1 MVRPLALSLAFMLAV
16 TTTGIATAQS
26 KATNTEEKIERLQ
39 QQMLEMQKELQSLRA
54 ERNKEEEQAKAR
66 QVEGE
71 RKTNVLAEEFEKL
84 KTNLTVPE
92 ETKYKSLYGLGPAA
106 SKIYGVRRGLSIGG
120 YAEGFYS
127 KFVSDKTK
135 DNRDNA
141 DFLRLVTYIG
151 YKFND
156 WIIFN
161 SEIELE
167 HGSTSS
173 TKTSGSGEVSVEF
186 AYLDFLLSEYANA
199 RVGMLLMPMGF
210 LNEMHEPNTFHGVF
224 RPEVENRIIPST
236 WRENGVG
243 LFGKFGDTLQ
253 YRLYAVNGLNARGF
267 SVAGLRGGR
276 QKGNRALAEDISV
289 VGRLDYSPLTSL
301 LLGGS
306 FYLGDQGNNQEVSGT
321 AIPDAHLAL
330 WELHGQYRAYGLELR
345 ALFTMAHLGDAR
357 ALTEALRTTKDI
369 GTGDTIANTMLGTYA
384 EVAYDILPHLYAG
397 TDQYLAPFVR
407 FEYYNTQDNVPAGLS
422 RNGNAEQRLWT
433 SGLSYKP
440 HPNVVLKV
448 DYRRFSVVK
457 GQRPHEVNFG
467 VGLAF

>member
-1 MVRPLALSLAFMLAV
+1 MIRTLVATFTVLVTVLVSPQVSSAV
-16 TTTGIATAQS
+16 D
-26 KATNTEEKIERLQ
+26 ERRMQ
-39 QQMLEMQKELQSLRA
+39 QLERQVTEMQKELQSLRD
-54 ERNKEEEQAKAR
+54 ERKREDERVQAQKT
-66 QVEGE
+66 ESE
-71 RKTNVLAEEFEKL
+71 RKTNILAEEFEKL

-92 ETKYKSLYGLGPAA
+92 ETTYKSLYGLGPAA
-106 SKIYGVRRGLSIGG
+106 SKIYGTRRGLSIGG

-127 KFVSDKTK
+127 KFVSDKTQA
-135 DNRDNA
+135 NRNNA

-161 SEIELE
+161 SEIEVE

-236 WRENGVG
+236 WRENGIG
-243 LFGKFGDTLQ
+243 LFGKFGESLQ

-267 SVAGLRGGR
+267 SVSGLRGGR
-276 QKGNRALAEDISV
+276 QKGNRTLAEDISIT
-289 VGRLDYSPLTSL
+289 GRVDYTPITSL

-306 FYLGDQGNNQEVSGT
+306 FYLGDQGQNQDVSGT
-321 AIPDAHLAL
+321 RIPDTHLAL

-357 ALTEALRTTKDI
+357 ALTTALHTTKDI
-369 GTGDTIANTMLGTYA
+369 GTSDTIANTMLGTYA
-384 EVAYDILPHLYAG
+384 EVAYDVLPHLYAN

-407 FEYYNTQDNVPAGLS
+407 FEYFNTQDNVPAGLS
-422 RNGNAEQRLWT
+422 RNGNAAQRLWT

-467 VGLAF
+467 IGLAF

>member
-1 MVRPLALSLAFMLAV
+1 MKRPLVIAV
-16 TTTGIATAQS
+16 TFLSIVLVNPRLSVAAD
-26 KATNTEEKIERLQ
+26 ERRMQELERQ
-39 QQMLEMQKELQSLRA
+39 VTEMQKELQALRD
-54 ERNKEEEQAKAR
+54 ERKREIGQTQQQKTES
-66 QVEGE
+66 E
-71 RKTNVLAEEFEKL
+71 RKTNILAEEFEKL

-92 ETKYKSLYGLGPAA
+92 ETTYKSSYGLGPAA
-106 SKIYGVRRGLSIGG
+106 SKIYGTRRGLSIGG

-127 KFVSDKTK
+127 KFVSDKTRA
-135 DNRDNA
+135 NRDNA

-156 WIIFN
+156 WILFN
-161 SEIELE
+161 SEVELE
-167 HGSTSS
+167 HGSTST

-186 AYLDFLLSEYANA
+186 AYLDFLLSEYANVRA
-199 RVGMLLMPMGF
+199 GMVLIPMGF

-224 RPEVENRIIPST
+224 RPEVESRIIPST

-243 LFGKFGDTLQ
+243 LFGKFGESLQ

-276 QKGNRALAEDISV
+276 QKGNRALAEDISIT
-289 VGRLDYSPLTSL
+289 GRVDYTPITSL

-306 FYLGDQGNNQEVSGT
+306 FYFGKQGQNQDVSGT
-321 AIPDAHLAL
+321 RIPDSHLSL

-357 ALTEALRTTKDI
+357 ALTRALRTTKDI
-369 GTGDTIANTMLGTYA
+369 GTSDTIANTMVGTYA
-384 EVAYDILPHLYAG
+384 EVAYDILPHLYAN

-407 FEYYNTQDNVPAGLS
+407 FEYYNTQDNVPAGFS

-448 DYRRFSVVK
+448 DYRRFSAVK

-467 VGLAF
+467 IGLAF

>member
-1 MVRPLALSLAFMLAV
+1 MIRTLVVTFTVV
-16 TTTGIATAQS
+16 TTIVVSPQASQAVD
-26 KATNTEEKIERLQ
+26 ERRIQDLERQ
-39 QQMLEMQKELQSLRA
+39 VIEMQKELQTLRQ
-54 ERNKEEEQAKAR
+54 ERKQEEERAQK
-66 QVEGE
+66 QKVESE
-71 RKTNVLAEEFEKL
+71 RKTNILAEEFEKL

-92 ETKYKSLYGLGPAA
+92 ETTYKSSYGLGPAA
-106 SKIYGVRRGLSIGG
+106 SKIYGTRRGLSIGG

-127 KFVSDKTK
+127 KFVSDKTQA
-135 DNRDNA
+135 NRDNA

-156 WIIFN
+156 WILFN
-161 SEIELE
+161 SEIEVE
-167 HGSTSS
+167 HGSTST

-224 RPEVENRIIPST
+224 RPEVESRIIPST
-236 WRENGVG
+236 WRENGIG
-243 LFGKFGDTLQ
+243 LFGKFGETLQ

-267 SVAGLRGGR
+267 SVSGLRGGR
-276 QKGNRALAEDISV
+276 QKGNRALAEDISIT
-289 VGRLDYSPLTSL
+289 GRVDYTPITSL

-306 FYLGDQGNNQEVSGT
+306 FYLGDQGQNQDVSGT
-321 AIPDAHLAL
+321 RIPDTNLAL

-345 ALFTMAHLGDAR
+345 ALFTMAHLGDAA
-357 ALTEALRTTKDI
+357 ALTRALRTTKDV
-369 GTGDTIANTMLGTYA
+369 GANDTIANTMLGTYA
-384 EVAYDILPHLYAG
+384 EVAYDILPHLSAN

-407 FEYYNTQDNVPAGLS
+407 FEYFNTQDNVPAGFS

-448 DYRRFSVVK
+448 DYRRFSTVK

-467 VGLAF
+467 IGLAF